1 MSAIEINPGE
11 YSGRISGD
19 DSIDKWYKFE
29 RPNTYFN
36 QIKEQVKQHVS
47 TLERVLSL
55 LTNPLVQFSPHTSHL
70 KAIKNPYICLK
81 FSFKSSLTAKYLG

>member
-47 TLERVLSL
+47 TLERFESL
-55 LTNPLVQFSPHTSHL
+55 DQPLLFNSALTHL
-70 KAIKNPYICLK
+70 
-81 FSFKSSLTAKYLG
+81 T

>member
-47 TLERVLSL
+47 TLERFESL
-55 LTNPLVQFSPHTSHL
+55 DQPLLFNSALTHL
-70 KAIKNPYICLK
+70 TWKP
-81 FSFKSSLTAKYLG
+81 FKILISAWNSASKVA

>member
-1 MSAIEINPGE
+1 MERLSSEPWLLKIVISLLRLVSAIEINPGE

-19 DSIDKWYKFE
+19 DTIDKWYKFE

-47 TLERVLSL
+47 TLECL
-55 LTNPLVQFSPHTSHL
+55 LTNPSSSTEPNISLESH
-70 KAIKNPYICLK
+70 
-81 FSFKSSLTAKYLG
+81 